1 MAGGRKPGLWGLHPA
16 DIEDGTFARAE
27 SPLPGLLGGASSMS
41 SVELSPLTSPP
52 VYEEDVH
59 LNLTGALALV
69 AGFDIDAANLIAV
82 WAQKVDDLPSMTPMP
97 LGLWDEVSGAGV
109 ERRRLWHFTTPE
121 RRADLQ
127 RQYEASGELSDLGIF
142 MHVWQDQ
149 YSHADMGPVFGHML
163 TKVDRRTG
171 NARRPTLA
179 EIAVMLSGPTL
190 LLTTGDLSRL
200 YEQWRILFERTWH
213 ETDDPSKSP
222 DKAYTMART
231 SFEKLRDAAALF
243 FNKGAILR
251 KFGAAWTPQ
260 INELVWT
267 FCRDSSK
274 SGRVK
279 TAARIGQT
287 ALNTQGM
294 VKQPGN
300 QNTPNHNRARTRA
313 RHGRHPRRRP

>member
-1 MAGGRKPGLWGLHPA
+1 MAGGRRPGLWGRHPA

-27 SPLPGLLGGASSMS
+27 SPLPGLLGGAPSMPR
-41 SVELSPLTSPP
+41 VEPSPLTPTP

-59 LNLTGALALV
+59 YNLTGALALV
-69 AGFDIDAANLIAV
+69 AGFDKDAANLIAD

-163 TKVDRRTG
+163 TKVDQRSG
-171 NARRPTLA
+171 NARRPSLA

-231 SFEKLRDAAALF
+231 SFEKLSDAAKSF
-243 FNKGAILR
+243 FNKGAIR
-251 KFGAAWTPQ
+251 KKFAAAWTPE
-260 INELVWT
+260 IDDLVWT

-274 SGRVK
+274 SGRIN
-279 TAARIGQT
+279 TAARIGQA
-287 ALNTQGM
+287 ALRNQDM
-294 VKQPGN
+294 VRQPGI
-300 QNTPNHNRARTRA
+300 QSPPTPNRTRTT
-313 RHGRHPRRRP
+313 RRGRHPGRRP